1 MRKQKMK
8 VLTFGVFDYFHW
20 GHLKLLERAKKYGD
34 YLIVAV
40 QDGDFILKYKPNAK
54 ILYSTEQRVEMI
66 KALSIVNEVIVYQ
79 HVDET
84 VKNTNFDV
92 LIVGEDQVHEG
103 IQRAINYCMENNKK
117 VVRLVRTPGICST
130 SIKEE
135 IKR

>member
-20 GHLKLLERAKKYGD
+20 GHLKLLERAKNYGD

-103 IQRAINYCMENNKK
+103 IKRAINYCMENNKK
-117 VVRLVRTPGICST
+117 VVRLARTPGICST